1 MEKKIEYKVKHV
13 GINSDN
19 DQEAAKLVQHLSFL
33 FGLEP
38 GPESDTHAFVDG
50 IFEVMK
56 NRRRGKC
63 GHIALQTADVE
74 LAMKDLATKGITF
87 KEDTIQRNK
96 EGKITFIYLE
106 QEIGGFAFHLTV

>member
-1 MEKKIEYKVKHV
+1 MGEKIEYKVKHV
-13 GINSDN
+13 GINSDS
-19 DQEAAKLVQHLSFL
+19 DQETAKLVKQLCFL

-38 GPESDTHAFVDG
+38 GPESETHAFVDG

-56 NRRRGKC
+56 NRKRGKC

-74 LAMKDLATKGITF
+74 LAMKDLAAKGMTF

-106 QEIGGFAFHLTV
+106 QEIGGFAFHLTI